1 MSSLAASDPL
11 TLPTWLTAVF
21 TGVLAVG
28 AIVTA
33 VFAILAF
40 RKQST
45 EVRILQEQA
54 QRESEQRLRSQASRV
69 FVWQEFE
76 TDPDEVRDYAIA
88 AGPKLIIDDIS
99 QNPSAGRKL
108 IIVAMI

>member
-11 TLPTWLTAVF
+11 TLPTWLPAVF

-76 TDPDEVRDYAIA
+76 TDPVSQPSRHHGWPRRAERSRRALHLAPRLA
-88 AGPKLIIDDIS
+88 APDGP
-99 QNPSAGRKL
+99 
-108 IIVAMI
+108 